1 MTSAGFRNE
10 LLEASL
16 VLKDAMEICIVPVCR
31 RYGLP
36 PQQFHI
42 LMALEKSG
50 PQSVGEL
57 SEKVGILRGN
67 ITGVCKKMEEKKL
80 IVRSR
85 CPEDERVVLVDMD
98 EEGRKLLQDMKEELD
113 QCCGRFLQEEPQEN
127 VEEIINGL
135 NKLCSLAQN
144 LKKEKK

>member
-1 MTSAGFRNE
+1 
-10 LLEASL
+10 
-16 VLKDAMEICIVPVCR
+16 
-31 RYGLP
+31 
-36 PQQFHI
+36 
-42 LMALEKSG
+42 
-50 PQSVGEL
+50 
-57 SEKVGILRGN
+57 
-67 ITGVCKKMEEKKL
+67 MEEKKL